1 MAAFLQTYQLPLILV
16 CFVLGCLAALTLFKR
31 TEDTR
36 AWQIADVIWV
46 ALGGVGAVV
55 AIAAGIY
62 QEDSTA
68 LNRQITVAYTA
79 SRAFDTDAARFRL
92 RYCAQTNNE
101 HLTTLCEKVEFLSAS
116 SAENTALPL
125 FLTITKRAAPLA
137 GFSLLFG
144 SPRDQAQ
151 MSQAAAELEMAE
163 FLAFDTRD
171 VPTIM
176 AVEALAPTRPNIAAD
191 YRVLA
196 LTYDTLIADITALR
210 DAWQRLQSGRAL
222 LILQIIAL
230 CLVAFAAPFR
240 LGRTIDSLL

>member
-1 MAAFLQTYQLPLILV
+1 MAAFLQTYQLPLILA
-16 CFVLGCLAALTLFKR
+16 CFLLGCLAAFTLFKR
-31 TEDTR
+31 SEDTR
-36 AWQIADVIWV
+36 AWQIADIVWV

-92 RYCAQTNNE
+92 RYCAAPNNAD
-101 HLTTLCEKVEFLSAS
+101 LTKLCEKVEFLSAS

-125 FLTITKRAAPLA
+125 FVAITKRAAPLE

-144 SPRDQAQ
+144 SARDHAE
-151 MSQAAAELEMAE
+151 MTQAADIDMAE
-163 FLAFDTRD
+163 FLSFETRD

-176 AVEALAPTRPNIAAD
+176 ALNAIEPTRPEVAAD

-196 LTYDTLIADITALR
+196 LTYDTLIDEITALR
-210 DAWQRLQSGRAL
+210 DAWTTLQSGKAL

>member
-1 MAAFLQTYQLPLILV
+1 MAAFLQTYQLPLILA
-16 CFVLGCLAALTLFKR
+16 CFLLGCLGAMTLFR
-31 TEDTR
+31 HTEDTK
-36 AWQIADVIWV
+36 AWLLADVIWV

-79 SRAFDTDAARFRL
+79 SRVFDTDAARFRL
-92 RYCAQTNNE
+92 RYCAEPDSAN
-101 HLTTLCEKVEFLSAS
+101 LSKLCEKVEFLSTS

-125 FLTITKRAAPLA
+125 FLTITERATPLE
-137 GFSLLFG
+137 GISLLFG
-144 SPRDQAQ
+144 SARDHAE
-151 MSQAAAELEMAE
+151 MTQAAAKLEMAE
-163 FLAFDTRD
+163 FLAFETRD

-176 AVEALAPTRPNIAAD
+176 ALEAIEPTRPDIAAD

-196 LTYDTLIADITALR
+196 LSYDTLIEDIAALR
-210 DAWQRLQSGRAL
+210 DAWQHLQSGRAL

>member
-1 MAAFLQTYQLPLILV
+1 MATLLQTYQLPLILA

-31 TEDTR
+31 SEDTR
-36 AWQIADVIWV
+36 AWQIADIVWV

-92 RYCAQTNNE
+92 RYCAQASDAD
-101 HLTTLCEKVEFLSAS
+101 LTTLCEKVEFLSAS

-125 FLTITKRAAPLA
+125 FLTITGRAAPLA
-137 GFSLLFG
+137 GVSLLFG
-144 SPRDQAQ
+144 GARDHADMQQAT
-151 MSQAAAELEMAE
+151 ADLEMAQ

-210 DAWQRLQSGRAL
+210 EAWQRLQSGRAL